1 MVPGA
6 VARLQLLEG
15 GIKHVLDREIEAYRE
30 GREHPRIKVV
40 EGDEPIREGLLLT
53 EPGFPDVPEC
63 MVWFE
68 FHADFERSR
77 EVILWG
83 IGRVPVLGDIE
94 DYTGD
99 SVGAASARLCAT

>member
-1 MVPGA
+1 MAPAA
-6 VARLQLLEG
+6 VARGHLLDR

-30 GREHPRIKVV
+30 GLEHPRIRVV
-40 EGDEPIREGLLLT
+40 AGDGPIREGLLLT
-53 EPGFPDVPEC
+53 EPGFPNVPEC

-77 EVILWG
+77 DVILWG
-83 IGRVPVLGDIE
+83 IGRVPALGEIE

-99 SVGAASARLCAT
+99 P